1 MRRLYRTS
9 REGSLTDVQSLEHIT
24 WERIAQIPAP
34 GMQFPIQLRFS
45 PDNTLL
51 TYLYSPSRSAQLSLW
66 ALDLASQEPR
76 QLAGETPL
84 ESRTLEEELRR
95 ERQRIPWEGITTY
108 QFAHQ
113 AADYVLIPH
122 SSSLEV
128 LNVKTMERDV
138 IEPLQGVD
146 DPYLTPKAQSIVYV
160 RERSLW
166 VFDLKTR
173 QERSLMLSEDPKTHY
188 GIAEYVAQEEFD
200 RAHGFFVSPEET
212 WIAFEAVN
220 TASIPE
226 YTILHMADDPVF
238 LEQHAYPFV
247 GQANAV
253 TRLGVMPLVGGEV
266 QWITW
271 EEFGECYLIDVH
283 WHTEQEMI
291 VQILT
296 RDQKSL
302 IVLGYNP
309 VEQSRSVLWTETA
322 PDWINITHDLIVLH
336 SGDILTTSENNPDG
350 FRHLVIRSR
359 DSQVRWITQGPW
371 MVTEIVGVSPDEHS
385 VIIQATKESPLER
398 HIYQVDLLSGEM
410 TRLSEEPGIH
420 KAVVSSDFR
429 WMIDQVSSLSMSTK
443 TVLKRLGDSNST
455 KPVLIGHAPVEAN
468 TLHVK
473 PPELV
478 AIDLEDGTT
487 LYGAV
492 YRPDHIE
499 PHTKAPVI
507 VSVYGG
513 PHAQLVTN
521 TWALTVDLQ
530 AQYFAQQGYF
540 VIKVDNRGSA
550 NRGKAFEQAL
560 FHRFGTIELD
570 DQIAALNWIHQHYPT
585 DPTRVGI
592 YGWSYGGYMT
602 LTALMKAPDVFKVG
616 VAGAPVT
623 DFRLYDTAYTERY
636 MGTDET
642 NHAGYEQASV
652 LNFVPEL
659 EGKLLVIHGMI
670 DENVHFRHTALL
682 IDALV
687 ANHKDFS
694 LLALPKTRHMPRG
707 FDVLYTIARKRSE
720 FFETYL

>member
-1 MRRLYRTS
+1 MQT
-9 REGSLTDVQSLEHIT
+9 LEHIT
-24 WERIAQIPAP
+24 WERIASIPAP

-51 TYLYSPSRSAQLSLW
+51 TYLYSPSGSAQLSLW
-66 ALDLASQEPR
+66 ALDLANQEQR
-76 QLAGETPL
+76 QLAGEGSSKT
-84 ESRTLEEELRR
+84 RTLEEELRR

-113 AADYVLIPH
+113 ASDNVLIPH
-122 SSSLEV
+122 SSSLEI

-138 IEPLQGVD
+138 IEQLQGVE
-146 DPYLTPKAQSIVYV
+146 DPYLTPRAQRIVFV
-160 RERSLW
+160 RDGSLW
-166 VFDLKTR
+166 VFDVKTR
-173 QERSLMLSEDPKTHY
+173 QERPLMLSEDPQIHY
-188 GIAEYVAQEEFD
+188 GVAEYVAQEEFD

-212 WIAFEAVN
+212 WIAFEEVN
-220 TASIPE
+220 TASIPP
-226 YTILHMADDPVF
+226 YTIAHVAEDPVF

-283 WHTEQEMI
+283 WHTDQEMI

-309 VEQSRSVLWTETA
+309 VNHSRYVLWTETA
-322 PDWINITHDLIVLH
+322 PDWINITHDLFVLH

-350 FRHLVIRSR
+350 FRHVVIRSR
-359 DSQVRWITQGPW
+359 DSQLRWITKGPW
-371 MVTEIVGVSPDEHS
+371 MVTEIVGVSPDEQS

-429 WMIDQVSSLSMSTK
+429 WIIDQVSSLSMSTR
-443 TVLKRLGDSNST
+443 TLLTRLGDSHVT
-455 KPVLIGHAPVEAN
+455 KPILIGNAPVDAK

-478 AIDLEDGTT
+478 TIDMEDGTT

-492 YRPDHIE
+492 YQPEHIE
-499 PHTKAPVI
+499 PHIKAPVI

-530 AQYFAQQGYF
+530 AQYFAQKGYF

-570 DQIAALNWIHQHYPT
+570 DQIQALNWIHQHYPT
-585 DPTRVGI
+585 DPARVGI

-602 LTALMKAPDVFKVG
+602 LTALMKAPHVFKVG

-659 EGKLLVIHGMI
+659 EGKLLIIHGMI

-682 IDALV
+682 VDALV
-687 ANHKDFS
+687 AAHKDFS

-707 FDVLYTIARKRSE
+707 YDVLYSIARKRSE

>member
-1 MRRLYRTS
+1 M
-9 REGSLTDVQSLEHIT
+9 QSLEHIT

-138 IEPLQGVD
+138 IEPLQGVE

-173 QERSLMLSEDPKTHY
+173 QERSLMLSEDPKTYY

-200 RAHGFFVSPEET
+200 RSHGFFVSPEET
-212 WIAFEAVN
+212 WIAFEEVN

-492 YRPDHIE
+492 YRPDYIE